1 MQLALNSI
9 RPNVQVHHVPSPPA
23 MGGSQAVRVSDMFE
37 FIHQFTAA
45 VQEASSGAPMCRR
58 MFMCFMCRQ
67 IAVKF
72 ALRSGD
78 WSDGLERGVGAR
90 IALFALEAG
99 RCTRR
104 KRLVALIPEL

>member
-1 MQLALNSI
+1 MN
-9 RPNVQVHHVPSPPA
+9 PDVHKDCAHEAHEDS
-23 MGGSQAVRVSDMFE
+23 
-37 FIHQFTAA
+37 AA
-45 VQEASSGAPMCRR
+45 HEGWRRASSCAPMCRR